1 MKILSFLFFRTK
13 TLFLSGQKR
22 KIRPGHTHGQ
32 KHCFCPQSYLQKIHS
47 RFSSLEK
54 IFGREFTMAVVNNT
68 NLYKLYDERTK
79 LRTVGA
85 NEKLTPAEYKQRLDI
100 LYQW

>member
-1 MKILSFLFFRTK
+1 
-13 TLFLSGQKR
+13 
-22 KIRPGHTHGQ
+22 
-32 KHCFCPQSYLQKIHS
+32 
-47 RFSSLEK
+47 
-54 IFGREFTMAVVNNT
+54 MAVVNNT

-79 LRTVGA
+79 LRTVGP